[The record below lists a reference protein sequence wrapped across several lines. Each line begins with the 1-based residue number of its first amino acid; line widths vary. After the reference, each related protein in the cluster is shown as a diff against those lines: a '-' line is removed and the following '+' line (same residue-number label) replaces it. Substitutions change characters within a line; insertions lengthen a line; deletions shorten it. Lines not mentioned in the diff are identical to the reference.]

1 MSVNLKCQN
10 CGNEQVGQM
19 STPPRCS
26 GCGMSAWSRMPDS
39 EPEAEGEG
47 NNGKKS
53 VGTKGVPD
61 FIDDDEKS

>member
-1 MSVNLKCQN
+1 
-10 CGNEQVGQM
+10 
-19 STPPRCS
+19 
-26 GCGMSAWSRMPDS
+26 MSAWSRMPDS